1 MKIELKNIKVSEIMS
16 EETTAF
22 VADIFVDGVK
32 AGYAKNDGHGGC
44 TFYHAHEG
52 KRELIA
58 KAEAY
63 LSKQPKIKVAGLSFE
78 LDSNLET
85 KIDMLLEDY
94 LKEKDKK
101 KIAKKLEKAMIKSVV
116 WGKPNSESFYT
127 QGFKTPLTI
136 EQLLAIPKG
145 KTALENLYRRV
156 KTELKEGEEIFNKN
170 LVEIFG

>member
-1 MKIELKNIKVSEIMS
+1 MKIELKKIKVSEIMS

-22 VADIFVDGVK
+22 VAEIYVDGIN
-32 AGYAKNDGHGGC
+32 AGYAKNDGHGGS

-52 KRELIA
+52 KRKLIE

-63 LSKQPKIKVAGLSFE
+63 LAKQPKIKVEGLSFE

-94 LKEKDKK
+94 LKDKDKK
-101 KIAKKLEKAMIKSVV
+101 AFAKKIEKAMIKNIV
-116 WGKPNSESFYT
+116 WGVPNSTKVQSW
-127 QGFKTPLTI
+127 GFKLPLKDM
-136 EQLLAIPKG
+136 LLVTNGRVAVQ
-145 KTALENLYRRV
+145 NLYNKV
-156 KTELKEGEEIFNKN
+156 KAQLQTGEEIFNKN